1 MKLSV
6 EQINQ
11 WIDSIATPATAKN
24 YKARISG
31 VLKDRDDIVK
41 DIRNI
46 SLLTDI
52 VNRYTSAS
60 TLKGIVQVFLKLINE
75 YPGLKE
81 HVSNKS
87 IKAWDSVF
95 KEANAE
101 MAQGYI
107 QKSMEEKTE
116 SFTSI
121 KQKVFDKY
129 IDGSDERLYM
139 ELYELCPSRDDF
151 GNLYI
156 VPTVRDTKDK
166 SKNYVIVS
174 QKALQINEHKTA
186 MKHGAFRCKFPIKL
200 WRKIDLTKEKVF
212 DHGETLTSW
221 VGQMLKSV
229 GVDGR
234 INTLRHAYLSEK
246 LDGDAVKDPEVRKKL
261 AKSMGHSGAVQLQ
274 YLREVER
281 PVT

>member
-6 EQINQ
+6 EQIND

-31 VLKDRDDIVK
+31 ILKGRDDIVK
-41 DIRNI
+41 DVRNLT
-46 SLLTDI
+46 LLTDI

-75 YPGLKE
+75 YPGLKDK
-81 HVSNKS
+81 VSDRALKS
-87 IKAWDSVF
+87 WESVF
-95 KEANAE
+95 KEANAD

-116 SFTSI
+116 SFSDI
-121 KQKVFDKY
+121 KKKVFDNY
-129 IDGSDERLYM
+129 PDGSDERLYM

-156 VPTVRDTKDK
+156 VPNVYATKDK
-166 SKNYVIVS
+166 SKNYVIIS
-174 QKALQINEHKTA
+174 TKTLQINEHKTSE
-186 MKHGAFRCKFPIKL
+186 KHGAFKCKFPIKL

-212 DHGETLTSW
+212 DHGDTLTSW
-221 VGQMLKSV
+221 VGKMLKSIE
-229 GVDGR
+229 VDGR
-234 INTLRHAYLSEK
+234 INTLRHAFLSEK

-274 YLREVER
+274 YIREIDR